1 MEIYN
6 PYLDRYEKYTYK
18 HTRETEIYNNQMYK
32 IKDSVKKNILCHDIY
47 NFSQIEERIQKGE
60 LPNFTSSSLER
71 NFYGDIGNTM
81 CMVVDDVLITKERWL
96 AIFKN
101 PGNPLIKSFIE
112 SLKPSHWYHLS
123 KIEEAVPLLALHLD
137 KVDWAN
143 LTRNNNPDVIPI
155 LENNWDK
162 VDKMFFCTNP
172 NVLPLLEKQPE
183 KLRWWIYF
191 GWNHS
196 IYEPDYEN
204 IRKRMNIFK
213 EELLLVVFHP
223 IRVSRMIEYA
233 KDDPGSFDFLFL
245 EKWASI
251 FTEELMAT
259 VFHPRRIQ
267 RLVDLVGED
276 NDLDCLI

>member
-6 PYLDRYEKYTYK
+6 PYLNRYEKYSYK

-32 IKDSVKKNILCHDIY
+32 TKDSVKKNILCHDIY
-47 NFSQIEERIQKGE
+47 NSSQIEERIQKGE

-71 NFYGDIGNTM
+71 NFYGDNGITTIMAVNDT
-81 CMVVDDVLITKERWL
+81 LITKEIWL
-96 AIFKN
+96 DIFKN
-101 PGNPLIKSFIE
+101 PSNPLTKSFIE
-112 SLKPSHWYHLS
+112 SLKPNHWSHLS
-123 KIEEAVPLLALHLD
+123 RIDEAVPLLALHLD

-155 LENNWDK
+155 LENNWEK

-172 NVLPLLEKQPE
+172 NVLPLLEKYPE
-183 KLRWWIYF
+183 KIRWWIYF
-191 GWNHS
+191 GWNLN

-204 IRKRMNIFK
+204 IQKRMNIFK
-213 EELLLVVFHP
+213 EELLTAAFHP
-223 IRVSRMIEYA
+223 NRVAKMIEYA

-267 RLVDLVGED
+267 RLIEIVGED
-276 NDLDCLI
+276 YDFDSLI

>member
-71 NFYGDIGNTM
+71 NFYSDNGITIN
-81 CMVVDDVLITKERWL
+81 MVVNDTLITKERWL

-101 PGNPLIKSFIE
+101 PSNPLTKSFIE
-112 SLKPSHWYHLS
+112 SLKPTHWCHLS

-137 KVDWAN
+137 KVDWNN
-143 LTRNNNPDVIPI
+143 LTRNTNPDVIPI
-155 LENNWDK
+155 LENNWEK

-191 GWNHS
+191 GWNLN

-213 EELLLVVFHP
+213 EELLTVAFHP
-223 IRVSRMIEYA
+223 NRVARMIEYA

-267 RLVDLVGED
+267 RLIEIVGED
-276 NDLDCLI
+276 YDFDSLI